1 MEFEEML
8 KDLKMNWEFMQ
19 PYRSAIQIVKTK
31 LESIDDELK
40 CENGDSPIHNIQ
52 SRIKTP
58 DSILEKMARKGYSI
72 DKKGFYQL
80 NDIAGLRVVCHYI
93 NDIQY
98 VSQLLIMHED
108 IQLVKKENYIDYP
121 RESGYRSL
129 HLVVRVQIYLKNGK
143 VSIPVEIQLRTI
155 AMDCWASLE
164 HELYYK
170 NHHCENEEVSSQLKE
185 CAIEIAKIDEK
196 MQKIYQQLHNKI

>member
-108 IQLVKKENYIDYP
+108 IQLVKKKII
-121 RESGYRSL
+121 L
-129 HLVVRVQIYLKNGK
+129 IILKK
-143 VSIPVEIQLRTI
+143 V
-155 AMDCWASLE
+155 
-164 HELYYK
+164 
-170 NHHCENEEVSSQLKE
+170 
-185 CAIEIAKIDEK
+185 AIVLFILLSVFRFI
-196 MQKIYQQLHNKI
+196 

>member
-108 IQLVKKENYIDYP
+108 IQLIKKENYIDYP
-121 RESGYRSL
+121 KESGYRSL

>member
-72 DKKGFYQL
+72 DKEGFYQL

-121 RESGYRSL
+121 KESGYRSL

-170 NHHCENEEVSSQLKE
+170 NHHCENDEVSSQLKE